1 MLLDAAK
8 KNLESR
14 CDGDGESSVDQNDRL
29 YILKNQEVKLL
40 KVYHLNEILNF
51 MFDNVFSLSFKFTNV
66 RYSSL

>member
-1 MLLDAAK
+1 MQLK
-8 KNLESR
+8 KKLESR
-14 CDGDGESSVDQNDRL
+14 SDGDGESSVDQNDRL

-40 KVYHLNEILNF
+40 KVYHLNEILSF

>member
-1 MLLDAAK
+1 MQLK

-14 CDGDGESSVDQNDRL
+14 SDGDGESSVDQNDRL

-40 KVYHLNEILNF
+40 KVYHLNEILSF

>member
-1 MLLDAAK
+1 MQLK

-14 CDGDGESSVDQNDRL
+14 SDGDGESSVDQNDRL

-40 KVYHLNEILNF
+40 KVYHLNEILSF
-51 MFDNVFSLSFKFTNV
+51 MFDNVFSLSFKFTYV